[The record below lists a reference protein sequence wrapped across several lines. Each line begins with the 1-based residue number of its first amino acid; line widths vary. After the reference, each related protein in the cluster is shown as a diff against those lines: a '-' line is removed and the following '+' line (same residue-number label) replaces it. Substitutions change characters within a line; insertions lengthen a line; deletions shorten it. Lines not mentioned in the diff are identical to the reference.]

1 MCLEGSIDKLK
12 EYLKSVIEKA
22 YEYRERDENDKE
34 ITLKDVLVSLE
45 NADKD
50 HRSPHILYTTNPII
64 STLAIVFLSNKVKK
78 GSCFDC
84 CSTSEEDTRQE
95 GYLSESD
102 DDDYES
108 HFDTPQNKIE
118 EEILLEKTFPDTLMA
133 VSKVENRRYYGNGY

>member
-22 YEYRERDENDKE
+22 YEYRKRDENDKE

-78 GSCFDC
+78 VLVLIVVRLQKKIQDKKDIC
-84 CSTSEEDTRQE
+84 
-95 GYLSESD
+95 
-102 DDDYES
+102 
-108 HFDTPQNKIE
+108 QNQTMMTMNRILILHKI
-118 EEILLEKTFPDTLMA
+118 K
-133 VSKVENRRYYGNGY
+133 

>member
-22 YEYRERDENDKE
+22 YEYRKRDENDKE

-78 GSCFDC
+78 VLVLIVVRLQKKIQDKKDICQNQTMMTMNRILILHKIKQKKRF
-84 CSTSEEDTRQE
+84 
-95 GYLSESD
+95 YLKKPFLI
-102 DDDYES
+102 
-108 HFDTPQNKIE
+108 H
-118 EEILLEKTFPDTLMA
+118 
-133 VSKVENRRYYGNGY
+133 